1 MNHPIGKFLLTV
13 IWILPFVLLAQID
26 PNLISSL
33 SKLSVEEKAHLFKQN
48 SGQQNNLNQVS
59 TSDED
64 LVGFEEFSKPE
75 DKKHTDY
82 FPDLIELEKI
92 ISAEI
97 FRLKEELKD
106 ELIDEISR
114 EATERALKDNE
125 GLLVS
130 LKKLQRDQIQ
140 RKIKIIESSVKAS
153 DLKPFGHDLFIGL
166 KRKPLMIDAPVPS
179 EYRIGPGDLVEI
191 QLFGQQSILQS

>member
-1 MNHPIGKFLLTV
+1 MMDQKES
-13 IWILPFVLLAQID
+13 VLSWESKRWSDFQKNLEQI
-26 PNLISSL
+26 N
-33 SKLSVEEKAHLFKQN
+33 
-48 SGQQNNLNQVS
+48 QNNSFQRARFREL
-59 TSDED
+59 SDWKSWS
-64 LVGFEEFSKPE
+64 GFEEFSKPE

-82 FPDLIELEKI
+82 LPDLIELEQI

-97 FRLKEELKD
+97 FRLKEELED

-140 RKIKIIESSVKAS
+140 RKIEIKIIYNY
-153 DLKPFGHDLFIGL
+153 H
-166 KRKPLMIDAPVPS
+166 
-179 EYRIGPGDLVEI
+179 
-191 QLFGQQSILQS
+191 